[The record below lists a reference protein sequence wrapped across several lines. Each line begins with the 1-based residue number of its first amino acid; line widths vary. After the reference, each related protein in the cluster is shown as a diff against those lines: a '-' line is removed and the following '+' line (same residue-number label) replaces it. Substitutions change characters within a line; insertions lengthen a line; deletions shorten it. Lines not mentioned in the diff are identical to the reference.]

1 MIKVCITGEMGSG
14 KSYCSKIFEQMGIPV
29 FYTDDISKSIFN
41 TNQKLKKEICKEFGN
56 LYNEDGIIIPKLL
69 RDIVFV
75 TGAELKLKRLNE
87 IVHPYV
93 FKEYEDFCQLHS
105 DKTYTLAETAL
116 LFEAN
121 MRMMVDKVIYVCVD
135 LDLRIRRTLER
146 SGFSPEEYKIRM
158 KSQINPET
166 KKKLSDFIIYNN
178 DSDDVNKQILE
189 IHNTFYLYQ
198 KISILDKDI

>member
-14 KSYCSKIFEQMGIPV
+14 KSYCSKLFEQLGVPV
-29 FYTDDISKSIFN
+29 FYTDDIARTIVN
-41 TNQKLKKEICKEFGN
+41 TNQDLKKEISKEFGN
-56 LYNEDGIIIPKLL
+56 IYNEDGIIIPKLL

-75 TGAELKLKRLNE
+75 TGAESKLKRLNE

-93 FKEYEDFCQLHS
+93 FSEYLNFTKQNS
-105 DKTYTLAETAL
+105 DKPYTIAETAL
-116 LFEAN
+116 LFETN

-135 LDLRIRRTLER
+135 LDLRIKRTFER
-146 SGFSPEEYKIRM
+146 SGFSPEEYKLRM

-178 DSDDVNKQILE
+178 DGDDVSKQIIE
-189 IHNTFYLYQ
+189 IHNTL
-198 KISILDKDI
+198 K

>member
-1 MIKVCITGEMGSG
+1 MIKACITGEMGSG

-29 FYTDDISKSIFN
+29 FYTDDISRNIFN
-41 TNQKLKKEICKEFGN
+41 TNQELRKEICKEFGN

-75 TGAELKLKRLNE
+75 QGAESKLKRLNE

-93 FKEYEDFCQLHS
+93 FKEYEDFCQLHT
-105 DKTYTLAETAL
+105 DKPYTLAETAL
-116 LFEAN
+116 LFETN

-135 LDLRIRRTLER
+135 LDLRIKRTFER
-146 SGFSPEEYKIRM
+146 SGFSEEEYKLRM
-158 KSQINPET
+158 KAQINSET

-178 DSDDVNKQILE
+178 DGDDVYKQVQE
-189 IHNTFYLYQ
+189 INNNL
-198 KISILDKDI
+198 K

>member
-1 MIKVCITGEMGSG
+1 MIKACITGEMGSG

-29 FYTDDISKSIFN
+29 FYTDDISRNIFN
-41 TNQKLKKEICKEFGN
+41 TNQELRKEICKEFGN

-75 TGAELKLKRLNE
+75 QGAESKLKRLNE

-105 DKTYTLAETAL
+105 DKPYTLAETAL
-116 LFEAN
+116 LFETN

-135 LDLRIRRTLER
+135 LDLRIKRTFER
-146 SGFSPEEYKIRM
+146 SGFSEEEYKLRM
-158 KSQINPET
+158 KAQINSET

-178 DSDDVNKQILE
+178 DGDDVYKQVQE
-189 IHNTFYLYQ
+189 INNTL
-198 KISILDKDI
+198 K

>member
-1 MIKVCITGEMGSG
+1 MIKACITGEMGSG

-29 FYTDDISKSIFN
+29 FYTDDISRNIFN
-41 TNQKLKKEICKEFGN
+41 TNQELRKEICKEFGN

-75 TGAELKLKRLNE
+75 QGAESKLKRLNE

-93 FKEYEDFCQLHS
+93 FKEYEDFCQLHT
-105 DKTYTLAETAL
+105 DKPYTLAETAL
-116 LFEAN
+116 LFETN

-135 LDLRIRRTLER
+135 LDLRIKRTFER
-146 SGFSPEEYKIRM
+146 SGFSEEEYKLRM
-158 KSQINPET
+158 KAQINSET

-178 DSDDVNKQILE
+178 DGDYLISQINQ
-189 IHNTFYLYQ
+189 IHLQ
-198 KISILDKDI
+198 LKS

>member
-14 KSYCSKIFEQMGIPV
+14 KSYCSNLFEQLGIPV
-29 FYTDDISKSIFN
+29 FYTDDISRTIFN

-75 TGAELKLKRLNE
+75 QGAESKLKRLNE

-93 FKEYEDFCQLHS
+93 FKEYEDFCQLHT
-105 DKTYTLAETAL
+105 DKPYTLAETAL
-116 LFEAN
+116 LFETN
-121 MRMMVDKVIYVCVD
+121 MRMMVDKVIYVSVD
-135 LDLRIRRTLER
+135 LDLRIKRTFER
-146 SGFSPEEYKIRM
+146 SGFSEEEYKQRM
-158 KSQINPET
+158 KAQISPET

-178 DSDDVNKQILE
+178 NCDDVYKQVQE
-189 IHNTFYLYQ
+189 INNNL
-198 KISILDKDI
+198 K

>member
-116 LFEAN
+116 LFETN

-146 SGFSPEEYKIRM
+146 SGFSPEEYKLRM